1 MLAGSIWDG
10 VAFNG
15 FTINHYLADTVLFAV
30 RILDGDVVFC
40 ITELTLNGV
49 FLRSGRQTGINLK
62 TVILWFDA

>member
-1 MLAGSIWDG
+1 MFACSIWDG

-15 FTINHYLADTVLFAV
+15 FTIDHYLADTALFSV
-30 RILDGDVVFC
+30 RILDGDVIFS

-49 FLRSGRQTGINLK
+49 FFRSGRKTGINLK